1 MNFFEGLGM
10 FVVALVAF
18 LILSLV
24 IGFMFT
30 VDHTE
35 WIYVG
40 AWIILRIV
48 IFAITVVVTIYY
60 IRYGGS
66 L

>member
-18 LILSLV
+18 LMLSLV
-24 IGFMFT
+24 IGLMLT

-35 WIYVG
+35 WIYGG
-40 AWIILRIV
+40 AWISGSIIY
-48 IFAITVVVTIYY
+48 AITVVVMIY
-60 IRYGGS
+60 II
-66 L
+66 